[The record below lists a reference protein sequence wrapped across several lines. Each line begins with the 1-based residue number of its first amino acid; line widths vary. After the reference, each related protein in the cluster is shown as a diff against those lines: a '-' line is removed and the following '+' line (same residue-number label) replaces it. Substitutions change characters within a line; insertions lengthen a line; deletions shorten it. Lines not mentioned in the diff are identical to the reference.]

1 MNPQMPALH
10 PNMAEVFR
18 QKATALAA
26 GLEHDGQRD
35 GARQVL
41 RGFID
46 QIVIPSGNGLLQ
58 VVANLG
64 AMLDASAGQKM
75 PGRQAVGNVGCGGV
89 QPAVLAAVERRS
101 MKLGRKIRPHVTRRR
116 RSQTSAAASRT
127 KRSALL
133 LTNSTGALNELQF
146 SGRRAS
152 SALPPRTTALA
163 TSGGQKLNT
172 TASKPSRITRS
183 ASSS

>member
-1 MNPQMPALH
+1 
-10 PNMAEVFR
+10 
-18 QKATALAA
+18 
-26 GLEHDGQRD
+26 
-35 GARQVL
+35 
-41 RGFID
+41 
-46 QIVIPSGNGLLQ
+46 
-58 VVANLG
+58 
-64 AMLDASAGQKM
+64 
-75 PGRQAVGNVGCGGV
+75 
-89 QPAVLAAVERRS
+89 

-133 LTNSTGALNELQF
+133 LTHSTGALNELQF

-152 SALPPRTTALA
+152 SALPARTTALA
-163 TSGGQKLNT
+163 TAGGQKLNT